1 MKAENGNFDQWRED
15 ARFMCDQYSHAHS
28 RCDFYYNEV
37 YIVRRN
43 SLELQPQLD
52 RWLLYRDMV
61 DKSLVNHFRRGQRWQ
76 IDDSDMLVV
85 FQKYLPHDV
94 YYKLLAKQRSESPSR
109 G

>member
-15 ARFMCDQYSHAHS
+15 ARFMCDQYTHTES

-37 YIVRRN
+37 YIVKRN

-52 RWLLYRDMV
+52 RWLEYREILINN
-61 DKSLVNHFRRGQRWQ
+61 LVKHYNRGQRWL
-76 IDDSDMLVV
+76 IDDSEMLALYCT
-85 FQKYLPHDV
+85 YLGAIH
-94 YYKLLAKQRSESPSR
+94 YYKFLAANKRESSSR